1 MQQKTTITIL
11 LNTMKIL
18 KYLQFETEAMSNE
31 VFVNTIRLASIM
43 NELMLFT
50 DYQIT
55 SKLITNSNMIILL
68 QERTT

>member
-1 MQQKTTITIL
+1 
-11 LNTMKIL
+11 
-18 KYLQFETEAMSNE
+18 MSNE
-31 VFVNTIRLASIM
+31 GFVNTFRLASIM